1 MNDESCKLLNAKW
14 NSLSNSDQSAV
25 NCILDLIEEDMYDIS
40 ELTDEKLK
48 NYVNKGCSHISNN
61 NTEVKHKDEDF
72 YKDDFDKYKIFNYL
86 QLKRNIDIEDYE

>member
-14 NSLSNSDQSAV
+14 NSLSSSDQSAV

-40 ELTDEKLK
+40 ELTDEELK

-61 NTEVKHKDEDF
+61 DAEAKYEDEDF
-72 YKDDFDKYKIFNYL
+72 YEDDFDRYKIFNYL